1 MDKYL
6 LVVLGILVVG
16 IPIAFVSPTTGEI
29 RDQPFIPLFY
39 ASIGGI
45 IVIIVYSSY
54 KQKKATQ
61 TYCWGMFGGNWR
73 WGV

>member
-1 MDKYL
+1 M
-6 LVVLGILVVG
+6 VMGILMVG

-61 TYCWGMFGGNWR
+61 KANR
-73 WGV
+73 ERRRKSKK

>member
-6 LVVLGILVVG
+6 LVVLIFLIVT

-39 ASIGGI
+39 ASIAGI
-45 IVIIVYSSY
+45 SAIVLYSSY
-54 KQKKATQ
+54 KERKQRQQDKVKRRSKK
-61 TYCWGMFGGNWR
+61 
-73 WGV
+73 

>member
-6 LVVLGILVVG
+6 LVVMGILMVG

-45 IVIIVYSSY
+45 IVIVVYSSY
-54 KQKKATQ
+54 KQKKETQ
-61 TYCWGMFGGNWR
+61 RANR
-73 WGV
+73 ERRRKSKK

>member
-6 LVVLGILVVG
+6 LVVMGILMVG

-45 IVIIVYSSY
+45 IVIVVYSSY
-54 KQKKATQ
+54 KLKKATQ
-61 TYCWGMFGGNWR
+61 KANR
-73 WGV
+73 ERRRKSKK

>member
-6 LVVLGILVVG
+6 LVVMGILMVG

-45 IVIIVYSSY
+45 IVIIVYSCLLYTSD
-54 KQKKATQ
+54 AADE
-61 TYCWGMFGGNWR
+61 
-73 WGV
+73 